1 MKFLIIDGN
10 AFLYRAYYATQHLL
24 KKQLDQQ
31 TTNGVFISLK
41 MLKRLLIDQNFDQ
54 VVVTFDL
61 GKNTFRHQEYK
72 NYKAQRQK
80 TPETL
85 IEQIPLFKTF
95 LKALKITVI
104 EDQNHEAD
112 DLIASLINLIEKK
125 IKQPKISVLSG
136 DQDLL
141 QLVNSNVEI
150 MFFQTGIS
158 KLKLINQANFEKL
171 IQLQPQQIPDYKSLV
186 GDKSDNLPGIT
197 GIGPKTAKK
206 LLQKYN
212 NLKNIF
218 ANQTQL
224 PNKLQIKFANQA
236 IINQANFIKK
246 IATLKNDVEIKINFS
261 KSNVD
266 FDNSIIQKLFVDYN
280 MKSLINKNKLHNQR
294 QKKFFL

>member
-266 FDNSIIQKLFVDYN
+266 FDNGIIQKLFVDYN